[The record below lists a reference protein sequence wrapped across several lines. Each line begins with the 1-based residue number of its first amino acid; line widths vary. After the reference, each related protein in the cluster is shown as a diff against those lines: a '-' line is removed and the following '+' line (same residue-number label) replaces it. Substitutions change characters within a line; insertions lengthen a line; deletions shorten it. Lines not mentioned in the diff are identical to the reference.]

1 MLRAVDGNTKRSRR
15 CLDLDLE
22 KCILQIVQIN
32 LTEEAFHLVWGR
44 SAGPVCAWDHIQYC
58 KSYDAVVQGE

>member
-1 MLRAVDGNTKRSRR
+1 MLRAVDGNTKRRRR
-15 CLDLDLE
+15 CLDLE
-22 KCILQIVQIN
+22 KCILQIVQKN
-32 LTEEAFHLVWGR
+32 LTEEAFHLGLGR